1 MTELLTLVDIRDM
14 HLDCGTFQR
23 AYAVLKCDARMGV
36 CPGIQY
42 DAVIAESH
50 LLQLVDKL
58 TLDVA
63 LIVVY
68 LHVRIL
74 CTQFGKI
81 LLE

>member
-1 MTELLTLVDIRDM
+1 MAELLTLVDIRDV
-14 HLDCGTFQR
+14 HLDSRALQR

-50 LLQLVDKL
+50 FLQFVDKL
-58 TLDVA
+58 TLHVA

-68 LHVRIL
+68 LYVWIL